1 MQLHDTLPVLSD
13 SSGARRIAPT
23 DISQFLRLEQ
33 CERYLRLRLHERG
46 SSGRFMRDYGV
57 VPQSIPPLL
66 TRSGATY
73 EQTVETAIAEHVRTV
88 NYAALGTGQR
98 RQSNVEDVVA
108 HARDIEPG
116 ETVLL
121 LQPRLEVELGDW
133 LLRGD
138 VDVLRLERAAS
149 GSLQILIADI
159 KSSTA
164 AKVEHRLQVAFYA
177 EMLAA
182 LLDEQ
187 HIQHAP
193 IELGIL
199 YRGPVA
205 NGEADGAATTRRVE
219 QEADCERLFGSR
231 VGLLEIIPDAES
243 YLQSVRDLVSRPRST
258 ANRVVGTSFES
269 LPFHLTYKCDGC
281 LYNEFC
287 MKWSAEHDDLSLLP
301 QISEHDKRA
310 LRRVGITTTRQLAE
324 LKHFADQTAASG
336 ACACARK
343 RGAGRTACYHLADR
357 AAAGRADPSRQALSP
372 LEGRRSPGR

>member
-1 MQLHDTLPVLSD
+1 MQLHDTLPVLSN

-205 NGEADGAATTRRVE
+205 NGEAMMLQLPGASSRKQIASACSAPATDCWKSFPMPRAICRR
-219 QEADCERLFGSR
+219 CTIWSPGRLDS
-231 VGLLEIIPDAES
+231 
-243 YLQSVRDLVSRPRST
+243 QSCRRHPVRKM
-258 ANRVVGTSFES
+258 
-269 LPFHLTYKCDGC
+269 PFHLTYKCDGC

-301 QISEHDKRA
+301 HI
-310 LRRVGITTTRQLAE
+310 
-324 LKHFADQTAASG
+324 
-336 ACACARK
+336 
-343 RGAGRTACYHLADR
+343 
-357 AAAGRADPSRQALSP
+357 
-372 LEGRRSPGR
+372 